1 MYRVFCINL
10 PHYDVPWGSTPTD
23 NFVPLWPGDYLVY
36 VAM

>member
-1 MYRVFCINL
+1 MYRVFCSDL
-10 PHYDVPWGSTPTD
+10 ESYYEPWGSTATD